1 MDRISQSNDKND
13 KPVLVT
19 YSTENVFPY
28 NLDDLDGQMCMLDR
42 NFSGCA
48 IVSFSKRMDENV
60 IGKVTIEGKELK
72 GRFVN
77 PKVIQDQYVGFP
89 IRGVIT
95 EYSKEYTALVEGF
108 ADIYG
113 NLMDP
118 QEITILTL
126 PRREPIPGY
135 EERDRVA
142 LEAARE
148 GVLLLKNDGNVLPLK
163 KDETLNVFGK
173 GLLQFRTDALGAGKI
188 NPRYYVR
195 FMRAVEEYSD
205 FTLNPELATLYLTDV
220 DICPSEGVLERA
232 YEQSQTA
239 IVMISRVSGENSDN
253 CPIPGQ
259 YYLSNEEETMIQA
272 VTRKFEKTIAIVN
285 SGYPIDVSWVE
296 KYDVKGLIVC
306 GFAGMLGGQA
316 LVEILDGRVNP
327 SAKLPD
333 TWSLDYYD
341 IPASKNFYNATQ
353 GQEILDTDSPYFADT
368 IYEEDIYVGYRY
380 FETFKQS
387 VAYPFGFGLSYTT
400 FSIRPTLCIYENQ
413 MVKLFVE
420 VENTGVVAGKEVVQI
435 YVEEPDGLLEKPI
448 RELVGFSKTKLLEA
462 GESQILEFNI
472 KDEQLTSYHTDSA
485 SWIMEM
491 GTYTFYAGTSVKQL
505 QKAGSFELT
514 ETLTVRTVQ
523 NRMSPPVQI
532 RALSKRDPEG
542 TYPTGEL
549 SGIKSGITELT
560 FKTMRQRKKEHQ
572 PIQAD
577 VPSTLIKYS
586 DVVQSPE
593 LLDSFVKQLTVEEL
607 ARLSV
612 CKAAGWWMTEIGEA
626 GRLFTLDKYEMEDFI
641 VADGNSGVNV
651 NKPNIGMPSSATV
664 CATFNTHLAYKVGKI
679 IAEEAIENGI
689 HMILGPGMNIHRNP
703 LNGRHPEYFS
713 EDPYLAGVMAG
724 HQSKGLEENGVSS
737 CLKHTVA
744 NNCETV
750 RKRNHSLITE
760 RALREVYLKAF
771 EVAIQIQ
778 KPDSIMT
785 GYNAC
790 NGVFTAEDEEMIQG
804 IFREEFGFEGY
815 VMTDW
820 NSYDTAD
827 IVEAVAAGNCWMTPG
842 SPDNTYVTPIVE
854 GVRQG
859 RIERARLEKNVKYL
873 LNVTVKRAR
882 KMSSNF
888 N

>member
-1 MDRISQSNDKND
+1 MDILSQKYDKKD
-13 KPVLVT
+13 KPILV
-19 YSTENVFPY
+19 SHAPRNELPY
-28 NLDDLDGQMCMLDR
+28 NLDDLDGQMSMLDR

-60 IGKVTIEGKELK
+60 IGKVTIEGRELK

-77 PKVIQDQYVGFP
+77 SKIINDQYVGFP
-89 IRGVIT
+89 LRGVIT
-95 EYSKEYTALVEGF
+95 EYNKSYTALVEGF
-108 ADIYG
+108 VDTEG
-113 NLMDP
+113 LMMDP
-118 QEITILTL
+118 KEITIRTL
-126 PRREPIPGY
+126 PRRNPVPGY
-135 EERDRVA
+135 EEHDKVA

-148 GVLLLKNDGNVLPLK
+148 GILLLKNEGNVLPLK

-195 FMRAVEEYSD
+195 FISAVEECSD
-205 FTLNPELATLYLTDV
+205 FTFNAELTNLYLTDV
-220 DICPSEGVLERA
+220 DVCPVDDVLERA
-232 YEQSQTA
+232 YEQSKTA
-239 IVMISRVSGENSDN
+239 IIMISRASGENIDN
-253 CPIPGQ
+253 RPIPGE

-272 VTRKFEKTIAIVN
+272 VTRTF
-285 SGYPIDVSWVE
+285 DVRWVD
-296 KYDVKGLIVC
+296 KYHVKGLIIC
-306 GFAGMLGGQA
+306 GFVGMLGGQA

-341 IPASKNFYNATQ
+341 IPASKNFYNAVQ
-353 GQEILDTDSPYFADT
+353 GQEVLDTDSPYYADT
-368 IYEEDIYVGYRY
+368 VYEEDIYVGYRY
-380 FETFKQS
+380 FETFKQK

-400 FSIRPTLCIYENQ
+400 FSIKPTHFKFNNR
-413 MVKLFVE
+413 MVKLSVE
-420 VENTGVVAGKEVVQI
+420 VENTGSVAGKEVVQI
-435 YVEEPDGLLEKPI
+435 YAEEPDGLLEKPV
-448 RELVGFSKTKLLEA
+448 RKLVSFSKTKVLEA
-462 GESQILEFNI
+462 GETQIVEFEI

-485 SWIMEM
+485 SWVMET
-491 GTYTFYAGTSVKQL
+491 GTYTLYAGTSIHQL
-505 QKAGSFELT
+505 QKAGSFELE
-514 ETLTVRTVQ
+514 ETVTVHAVK
-523 NRMSPPVQI
+523 NRMSPPVPI

-542 TYPTGEL
+542 TYPTGES
-549 SGIKSGITELT
+549 SGIKPGITELT
-560 FKTMRQRKKEHQ
+560 AKANRPRMAENQ

-577 VPSTLIKYS
+577 VPSILIKYP
-586 DVVQSPE
+586 DVVENPE

-664 CATFNTHLAYKVGKI
+664 CATFNTHLAYEVGKV

-713 EDPYLAGVMAG
+713 EDPYLAGMMAG

-760 RALREVYLKAF
+760 RALREIYLKAF

-804 IFREEFGFEGY
+804 VFREEFGFEGY

-827 IVEAVAAGNCWMTPG
+827 VVEAVAAGNCWMTPG
-842 SPDNTYVTPIVE
+842 SPDNTYVTPIIE
-854 GVRQG
+854 GVREG

-873 LNVTVKRAR
+873 LNVTIKRSRITA
-882 KMSSNF
+882 SSLK
-888 N
+888 